1 MLEENGKLMRI
12 TRETLGYSYAQVE
25 EATKVRELYLQLLE
39 SGDLAQMPG
48 RIYAIGFADTYARFL
63 GMDPAP
69 ILADVKAYYEVNTQK
84 SNFEAYVSGKKVV
97 QTMAEGS
104 NYDSSLHDMKTRAQS
119 RLQDQNSKAD
129 SANQLRAQ
137 AFANGALGHPIR
149 TRSKRFGRRFIWLLL
164 GSVIVALLLMLYLLQ
179 DDPKLPG
186 MSDNNEPPP
195 ANLNTEPPITL
206 IVRAEDEDVWL
217 GVRIDGAET
226 STHHTIAAGASEVFS
241 ANESI
246 YIRTNNANHL
256 TLEYNGQTISNFS
269 GGHDVYNL
277 DFTATDYSGYDDNH
291 RPPSELLATAPPAG
305 EQ

>member
-12 TRETLGYSYAQVE
+12 TRETLGYSYEQVE

-69 ILADVKAYYEVNTQK
+69 ILADVKAYYDVNGRQN
-84 SNFEAYVSGKKVV
+84 NFEAYVSGKKVV
-97 QTMAEGS
+97 QAMPEGA
-104 NYDSSLHDMKTRAQS
+104 NYDPSLHEVRTRAQS

-137 AFANGALGHPIR
+137 AFANGSLGHPIR

-164 GSVIVALLLMLYLLQ
+164 ASLLVVLLLMLYLLQ
-179 DDPKLPG
+179 DNPKLPG
-186 MSDNNEPPP
+186 MGNADEPPP
-195 ANLNTEPPITL
+195 TNLVGEPPITL
-206 IVRAEDEDVWL
+206 VVRAEDEDVWL
-217 GVRIDGAET
+217 GVRLDGAEA
-226 STHHTIAAGASEVFS
+226 SEHHTIAAGSSEVFS

-256 TLEYNGQTISNFS
+256 VLEYNGQTINNFS
-269 GGHDVYNL
+269 DGFDVYNL
-277 DFTATDYSGYDDNH
+277 DFTTAGYSGYDDNH
-291 RPPSELLATAPPAG
+291 RPPSELLGTA
-305 EQ
+305 Q

>member
-69 ILADVKAYYEVNTQK
+69 ILADVKAYYETNNRQNT
-84 SNFEAYVSGKKVV
+84 FEAYVSGKKVV
-97 QTMAEGS
+97 QTMAEGA
-104 NYDSSLHDMKTRAQS
+104 NYDPTLHDMKVKAQS
-119 RLQDQNSKAD
+119 RLQDQNTKAGG
-129 SANQLRAQ
+129 ANQLRAQ

-164 GSVIVALLLMLYLLQ
+164 GSVIVVLLLALYLLQ

-186 MSDNNEPPP
+186 MGSDPEPPL
-195 ANLNTEPPITL
+195 ANLNPEVPITL
-206 IVRAEDEDVWL
+206 VVRAGDEDVWL
-217 GVRIDGAET
+217 GVRVDGAEQ
-226 STHHTIAAGASEVFS
+226 STHHTIAAGTSEAFS

-246 YIRTNNANHL
+246 YIRTNNATQL
-256 TLEYNGQTISNFS
+256 TIEYNGETIRNFS

-277 DFTATDYSGYDDNH
+277 DFTPTGYSGYDDNH
-291 RPPSELLATAPPAG
+291 RPPSELLGTAPPSD
-305 EQ
+305 Q